1 MRHENFV
8 VFHNDSD
15 SSYMNSADNF
25 RGAEIGAA
33 QKIDIYFESAT
44 SAIDTGSYDRVRLN
58 VDAAGN
64 EEKALEAIAGALQG
78 NKSGLTVMA
87 DDKLGTYFSDFFT
100 GVDSFTTASMSIKDK
115 TESLTA
121 NKDLTTADSGT
132 TFFLNAAAGLSSIK
146 LPSAASAGA
155 GWNAK
160 FVVATVTT
168 SNNYVITENTAAD
181 TDKIVS
187 HMSILEID
195 DTDDGLHSAGHTT
208 ITFEG
213 TPALGDFVEITCDG
227 TRFFATGLGVS
238 DDFVA
243 LA

>member
-1 MRHENFV
+1 
-8 VFHNDSD
+8 
-15 SSYMNSADNF
+15 MNSADNF